1 MPSRTLTRVE
11 FVGVYLADSNGSVG
25 PFIKSPAHAGIRPPL
40 CKSKPA
46 TPVLGGFAL
55 SSTRQIQF
63 QRAPNLSLIPQ
74 PLSYKVIDTD
84 SDSVRVAAMQQTRK
98 KERVVTGPSL
108 DGFGGTYPRTNY
120 HDTK

>member
-25 PFIKSPAHAGIRPPL
+25 PLIKSPAHASIRPPL

-55 SSTRQIQF
+55 SPTRQIQF
-63 QRAPNLSLIPQ
+63 QRALNLSLIKSSTRAQPQ
-74 PLSYKVIDTD
+74 FGLQQCDNTQKRRRCYWMASGGHAGSA
-84 SDSVRVAAMQQTRK
+84 SDVLAARSKPMK
-98 KERVVTGPSL
+98 S
-108 DGFGGTYPRTNY
+108 
-120 HDTK
+120 